1 MARPRTWTRST
12 LLTAL
17 HTYVAQHGRV
27 PTLADMA
34 ETATL
39 PTLGTLQ
46 NWYPM
51 PGGPCAVLLA
61 WFRDADLDP
70 YLLVQDQCR
79 QAMTAATARK
89 AL

>member
-1 MARPRTWTRST
+1 MARPRTWTRTT

-27 PTLADMA
+27 PTLDDLAHTP
-34 ETATL
+34 EL

-46 NWYPM
+46 NWYPT
-51 PGGPCAVLLA
+51 PDGPYAVLLG

-70 YLLVQDQCR
+70 YLIMQGQCR
-79 QAMTAATARK
+79 QASAAATARK